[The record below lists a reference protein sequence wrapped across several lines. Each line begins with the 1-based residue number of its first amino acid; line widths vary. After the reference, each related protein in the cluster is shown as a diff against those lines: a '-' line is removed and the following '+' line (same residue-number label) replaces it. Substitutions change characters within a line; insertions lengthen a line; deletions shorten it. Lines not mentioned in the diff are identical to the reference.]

1 MGDGPIADA
10 DRMAAD
16 VFAKSYREFLELKPT
31 HYRWSRLAPQG
42 VAILAEALD
51 HHWSHEKIADHLNCG
66 VEEAAHC
73 ARRYAVS
80 KKVNAAAGEAARLR
94 TALAEWVGS
103 QPGLEDLGEAD
114 KRKRASELAL
124 IVANHI
130 FAAASAG
137 DDIMK
142 LSRDLEGSGDAAGS
156 GKPDGGSA
164 GTDREPRSWGPQ
176 WKD

>member
-1 MGDGPIADA
+1 MSAGAIADA

-16 VFAKSYREFLELKPT
+16 VFARSYRAFLELKPT

-42 VAILAEALD
+42 VEILAEAMD

-66 VEEAAHC
+66 VEEAAEC

-80 KKVNAAAGEAARLR
+80 KKVNAEASEAARLR

-103 QPGLEDLGEAD
+103 QPGLEDLGEAE
-114 KRKRASELAL
+114 KRRRAAELAL
-124 IVANHI
+124 IVANHL
-130 FAAASAG
+130 FAAGRAG

-142 LSRDLEGSGDAAGS
+142 LSKDLEGAGEVPKAA
-156 GKPDGGSA
+156 KPEGGSA
-164 GTDREPRSWGPQ
+164 PEPRSWGPQ